1 MIWVASVLHLSVIIA
16 LSSHVH
22 LVYWALGN
30 NWRAGV
36 LLVCYVL
43 SVGWFAC
50 AWNDRRTLVY
60 KISLYIR
67 YLLVV
72 QTGLNQRQLLLIKC
86 FISGVSWDLLVRFY
100 LVWLFQH
107 ILSIFHYNIL
117 LLLCS
122 RTPSRFS
129 FLGSYSHVSI
139 CVHLLMR
146 HLLLRDSS
154 YSWALIRH
162 VIQINLIDIRLVIL
176 SFFSRSWIGLV
187 WKYKLSIYVL
197 LYESVNTVGCW
208 LSHLILRSISGLS
221 DGRVIIVLASL
232 GVHSRNSHWII
243 ST

>member
-1 MIWVASVLHLSVIIA
+1 MIWVTSVLHLSVIIS

-22 LVYWALGN
+22 LIYRALGD

-43 SVGWFAC
+43 SVGWFAG
-50 AWNDRRTLVY
+50 AWDDRWPLVY

-72 QTGLNQRQLLLIKC
+72 QTGLNQGQLLLIKC
-86 FISGVSWDLLVRFY
+86 FVSGVSWDLLVRFY

-117 LLLCS
+117 LLLIS
-122 RTPSRFS
+122 WTPSRFS
-129 FLGSYSHVSI
+129 LLRSYSHISI
-139 CVHLLMR
+139 CIHLLLR

-154 YSWALIRH
+154 SRVSIWH
-162 VIQINLIDIRLVIL
+162 VVQINLIDIRLVIL
-176 SFFSRSWIGLV
+176 SLLSWSWVGLV
-187 WKYKLSIYVL
+187 WKYKLSIYIL
-197 LYESVNTVGCW
+197 LHESVNNTVGCW
-208 LSHLILRSISGLS
+208 LPHLILRSISSLS
-221 DGRVIIVLASL
+221 HGWVIIVLASI
-232 GVHSRNSHWII
+232 GVHARNCHWVI